1 MSDKKIDQ
9 SLDAIIKEN
18 KIPRGRGNSGAA
30 RQMMKD
36 GRGNSGR
43 GGGAQKG
50 GRGKVGRE
58 SGARRVYRGRGG
70 FRHDPVRGNVDDVW
84 THDLYNGPQPVAR
97 AHPGVARAH
106 PGVARAQ
113 PGVSRA
119 HPGVA
124 SSTGP
129 TKLIISNL
137 DHNVSENDLS
147 DLYSEFGRLKKV
159 VVHYDKSGR
168 SLGSADIIFERKS
181 DAIKAMKTYNGI
193 PLDGKPMTIQLTT
206 SEVNP
211 GATSGVNPGVGSRVG
226 KKSQTSQSLYKL
238 PFRQIQNDQRKS
250 KDRWSYT
257 SRSGQRAG
265 RAKKI
270 AGRGGRGGKKTAQP
284 KKDSR
289 PAPSVEDLDKEM
301 DTYMN
306 TR

>member
-1 MSDKKIDQ
+1 MSDKIDQ

-18 KIPRGRGNSGAA
+18 KIPRG
-30 RQMMKD
+30 

-43 GGGAQKG
+43 GGRGNIGRSGGAQQAQRD

-58 SGARRVYRGRGG
+58 SGASKSGRGNVSGARRVFRGRGG
-70 FRHDPVRGNVDDVW
+70 RKVPVRGNVDDVW
-84 THDLYNGPQPVAR
+84 THDLYNGPQPGGVAR
-97 AHPGVARAH
+97 HPGV
-106 PGVARAQ
+106 V
-113 PGVSRA
+113 RA

-124 SSTGP
+124 SSAGP

-193 PLDGKPMTIQLTT
+193 PLDGKPMTIQLAT

-211 GATSGVNPGVGSRVG
+211 GATSRVNPGVGSRVE
-226 KKSQTSQSLYKL
+226 KKSPL
-238 PFRQIQNDQRKS
+238 RQIQNDQRKS
-250 KDRWSYT
+250 KDRWSYA

-270 AGRGGRGGKKTAQP
+270 AGQGGRGGKKTAQS

>member
-1 MSDKKIDQ
+1 MSDKIDQ

-18 KIPRGRGNSGAA
+18 KIPRGRGNSGGA
-30 RQMMKD
+30 RRMMKD
-36 GRGNSGR
+36 GRESGAPKGGRGNSGR
-43 GGGAQKG
+43 GGGAPRG
-50 GRGKVGRE
+50 GRSKVGQE
-58 SGARRVYRGRGG
+58 SGAPKSGRGNVGGARRVFRGRGG
-70 FRHDPVRGNVDDVW
+70 GRVPVRGDVDDVW
-84 THDLYNGPQPVAR
+84 THDLYNGPQPGGVAR
-97 AHPGVARAH
+97 HPGVARAH
-106 PGVARAQ
+106 PGVA
-113 PGVSRA
+113 
-119 HPGVA
+119 
-124 SSTGP
+124 SSAGP

-193 PLDGKPMTIQLTT
+193 PLDGKPMTIQLAT

-211 GATSGVNPGVGSRVG
+211 GATFRVNPEVGSRVG
-226 KKSQTSQSLYKL
+226 KKS
-238 PFRQIQNDQRKS
+238 PFRQIQNDQRIS
-250 KDRWSYT
+250 KDRWSYA

>member
-1 MSDKKIDQ
+1 MSDKIDQ

-18 KIPRGRGNSGAA
+18 KIPRGRGNSGGA
-30 RQMMKD
+30 RRMMKD
-36 GRGNSGR
+36 GRESGAPKGGRGNSGR
-43 GGGAQKG
+43 GGGAPRG
-50 GRGKVGRE
+50 GRSKVGQE
-58 SGARRVYRGRGG
+58 SGAPKSGRGNVGGARRVFRGRGG
-70 FRHDPVRGNVDDVW
+70 GRVPVRGDVDDVW
-84 THDLYNGPQPVAR
+84 THDLYNGPQPGGVARHPKVAR
-97 AHPGVARAH
+97 AHPGVA
-106 PGVARAQ
+106 
-113 PGVSRA
+113 
-119 HPGVA
+119 
-124 SSTGP
+124 SSAGP

-193 PLDGKPMTIQLTT
+193 PLDGKPMTIQLAT

-226 KKSQTSQSLYKL
+226 KKS

-250 KDRWSYT
+250 KDHWSYA

>member
-18 KIPRGRGNSGAA
+18 KIPKRGRGNSGAA

-36 GRGNSGR
+36 GRGAPKSGR
-43 GGGAQKG
+43 GNI
-50 GRGKVGRE
+50 
-58 SGARRVYRGRGG
+58 SGARRVFKGRGG
-70 FRHDPVRGNVDDVW
+70 FRGAPVRGNVDDVW

-97 AHPGVARAH
+97 AQPGVARAS
-106 PGVARAQ
+106 

-119 HPGVA
+119 HPGIA
-124 SSTGP
+124 SSASP

-193 PLDGKPMTIQLTT
+193 PLDGKPMTIQLAT

-226 KKSQTSQSLYKL
+226 KKSQSLYKL

-270 AGRGGRGGKKTAQP
+270 AVRGGRGGKKTAQP

>member
-1 MSDKKIDQ
+1 MSDKIDQ

-18 KIPRGRGNSGAA
+18 KIPRGRGNSGGA
-30 RQMMKD
+30 RRMMKD
-36 GRGNSGR
+36 GRESGAPKGGRGNSGR
-43 GGGAQKG
+43 GGGAPRG
-50 GRGKVGRE
+50 GRSKVGQE
-58 SGARRVYRGRGG
+58 SGAPKSGRGNVGGARRVFRGRGG
-70 FRHDPVRGNVDDVW
+70 GRVPVRGDVDDVW
-84 THDLYNGPQPVAR
+84 THDLYNGPQPGGVAR
-97 AHPGVARAH
+97 HPGVARAH
-106 PGVARAQ
+106 PGVA
-113 PGVSRA
+113 
-119 HPGVA
+119 
-124 SSTGP
+124 SSSGP

-193 PLDGKPMTIQLTT
+193 PLDGKPMTIQLAT

-211 GATSGVNPGVGSRVG
+211 GATSRVNPGVGSRVG
-226 KKSQTSQSLYKL
+226 KKS

-250 KDRWSYT
+250 KDRWSYA

>member
-18 KIPRGRGNSGAA
+18 KIPRGGRGTYLRRGNSGGA
-30 RQMMKD
+30 RRMMKD
-36 GRGNSGR
+36 GRESGAPKSGR
-43 GGGAQKG
+43 GN
-50 GRGKVGRE
+50 V
-58 SGARRVYRGRGG
+58 SGARRVFRGRGG

-84 THDLYNGPQPVAR
+84 THDLYNGPQPGGAAR
-97 AHPGVARAH
+97 
-106 PGVARAQ
+106 
-113 PGVSRA
+113 

-193 PLDGKPMTIQLTT
+193 PLDGKPMTIQLAT

-211 GATSGVNPGVGSRVG
+211 GATSRVNPAGVGSRVE
-226 KKSQTSQSLYKL
+226 KKS

-250 KDRWSYT
+250 KDRWSYA

>member
-1 MSDKKIDQ
+1 MSDKIDQ

-18 KIPRGRGNSGAA
+18 KIPRG
-30 RQMMKD
+30 
-36 GRGNSGR
+36 GRGNSRR
-43 GGGAQKG
+43 GSGVPRG
-50 GRGKVGRE
+50 GRGKIGRE
-58 SGARRVYRGRGG
+58 SEAPKSGRGNVSGSRRVFRGHGG
-70 FRHDPVRGNVDDVW
+70 GKVPVRGNVDDVW
-84 THDLYNGPQPVAR
+84 THDLYNGPQPGGAAR
-97 AHPGVARAH
+97 N
-106 PGVARAQ
+106 
-113 PGVSRA
+113 
-119 HPGVA
+119 PGVA

-168 SLGSADIIFERKS
+168 SLGSADIIFESKN

-193 PLDGKPMTIQLTT
+193 PLDGKPMTIQLAT
-206 SEVNP
+206 SEVTP
-211 GATSGVNPGVGSRVG
+211 GATSRVNPGVG
-226 KKSQTSQSLYKL
+226 KKS
-238 PFRQIQNDQRKS
+238 PFRQIQIDQRKS
-250 KDRWSYT
+250 KDRWSYA

-270 AGRGGRGGKKTAQP
+270 AGRGGRGGKKTAQS

-289 PAPSVEDLDKEM
+289 PTPSIEDLDKEM

-306 TR
+306 TLRFLL

>member
-18 KIPRGRGNSGAA
+18 KIPKRGRGNSGAA

-36 GRGNSGR
+36 GRG
-43 GGGAQKG
+43 GGASKSR
-50 GRGKVGRE
+50 RGNV
-58 SGARRVYRGRGG
+58 SGARRVFKGRGG
-70 FRHDPVRGNVDDVW
+70 FRGAPVRGNVDDVW

-97 AHPGVARAH
+97 AHPGVARA
-106 PGVARAQ
+106 Q

-119 HPGVA
+119 HPGIA
-124 SSTGP
+124 SSASP

-193 PLDGKPMTIQLTT
+193 PLDGKPMTIQLAT

-211 GATSGVNPGVGSRVG
+211 GVGSGAG
-226 KKSQTSQSLYKL
+226 KKS

>member
-18 KIPRGRGNSGAA
+18 KIPKRGRGNSGAA

-36 GRGNSGR
+36 GRG
-43 GGGAQKG
+43 GGASKSR
-50 GRGKVGRE
+50 RGNV
-58 SGARRVYRGRGG
+58 SGARRVFKGRGG
-70 FRHDPVRGNVDDVW
+70 FRGAPVRGNVDDVW

-97 AHPGVARAH
+97 AS
-106 PGVARAQ
+106 

-119 HPGVA
+119 HPGIA
-124 SSTGP
+124 SSASP

-193 PLDGKPMTIQLTT
+193 PLDGKPMTIQLAT

-211 GATSGVNPGVGSRVG
+211 GATSRVNPGVGSGVG
-226 KKSQTSQSLYKL
+226 KKS

-270 AGRGGRGGKKTAQP
+270 AGRGGRGGKKTTQP

>member
-18 KIPRGRGNSGAA
+18 KIPKRGRGNSGAA

-36 GRGNSGR
+36 GRG
-43 GGGAQKG
+43 GGASKSR
-50 GRGKVGRE
+50 RGNV
-58 SGARRVYRGRGG
+58 SGARRVFKGRGG
-70 FRHDPVRGNVDDVW
+70 FRGAPVRGNVDDVW

-97 AHPGVARAH
+97 AQPGVARAS
-106 PGVARAQ
+106 

-119 HPGVA
+119 HPGIA
-124 SSTGP
+124 SSASP

-206 SEVNP
+206 SEINPGTIFRVNP
-211 GATSGVNPGVGSRVG
+211 EVVSQAG
-226 KKSQTSQSLYKL
+226 KKS

>member
-1 MSDKKIDQ
+1 MSDKIDQ
-9 SLDAIIKEN
+9 SLDAIIKEK
-18 KIPRGRGNSGAA
+18 KIPRGGRGNSGGAL
-30 RQMMKD
+30 RMMKD
-36 GRGNSGR
+36 GRESGAPRSGR
-43 GGGAQKG
+43 GN
-50 GRGKVGRE
+50 V
-58 SGARRVYRGRGG
+58 SGARRVFRGRGG

-84 THDLYNGPQPVAR
+84 THDLYNGPQSG
-97 AHPGVARAH
+97 GVARAH
-106 PGVARAQ
+106 PKVAR
-113 PGVSRA
+113 S
-119 HPGVA
+119 HPGIA
-124 SSTGP
+124 SSASP

-168 SLGSADIIFERKS
+168 SLGSADITFERKS

-193 PLDGKPMTIQLTT
+193 PLDGKPMTIQLAT

-211 GATSGVNPGVGSRVG
+211 GATSRVNPGVGSEVG
-226 KKSQTSQSLYKL
+226 KKS

-284 KKDSR
+284 KKGST